1 MDFTELNSACPKD
14 SFPLPRI
21 DQFVDSTT
29 EHKLLTFMDAFLGYN
44 QIKMS
49 EEDQEK
55 TSFITNQGLYFY
67 KVMSFRL

>member
-49 EEDQEK
+49 EEDQ
-55 TSFITNQGLYFY
+55 
-67 KVMSFRL
+67 